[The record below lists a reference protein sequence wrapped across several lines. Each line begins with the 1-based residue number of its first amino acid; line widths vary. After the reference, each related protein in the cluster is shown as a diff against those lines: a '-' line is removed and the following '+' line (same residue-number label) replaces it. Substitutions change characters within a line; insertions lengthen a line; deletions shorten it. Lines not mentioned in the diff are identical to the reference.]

1 MNEPIYK
8 YLKIGTIHFMSFPE
22 VIGGEGPIEETLK
35 TVLEDDYFNAV
46 EITWIKDSE
55 VRKRVKN
62 MLKDAHVT
70 VAYGAQ
76 PTLLRTGLNPNDY
89 DSEKRKQVVAFLKE
103 RIDEACELE
112 AVGLGFLSRQ
122 YDENRKEEAY
132 KALVETTKEL
142 CEYAKSRGNFMIEL
156 EVFDFDIDKMSL
168 IGPAE
173 LAARFAAEIRKEY
186 DNFGL
191 IVDLSHL
198 PLTRE
203 TAQQALLP
211 VKDYLT
217 HVHIGN
223 AVVKDKNHPA
233 YGDKHPMFGIEGG
246 ENDVEEV
253 IEFLRVLKEIGFL
266 NPEKRPILS
275 FEVSP
280 MPGQDP
286 KIVLASSKRVLN
298 EAWAR
303 L

>member
-1 MNEPIYK
+1 MNESIYS
-8 YLKIGTIHFMSFPE
+8 YLKIGTIHFMSYPQ
-22 VIGGEGPIEETLK
+22 VIDGEGPIEQTLK
-35 TVLEDDYFNAV
+35 TILEDEYFNTV
-46 EITWIKDSE
+46 EITWIKDAD

-62 MLKDAHVT
+62 MLKSAHVT
-70 VAYGAQ
+70 VAYGGQ
-76 PTLLRTGLNPNDY
+76 PRLLRTGLNPNDY
-89 DSEKRKQVVAFLKE
+89 DKERRQKAIEILKE
-103 RIDEACELE
+103 GIDEAYELG
-112 AVGLGFLSRQ
+112 AVGFGFLSRQ
-122 YDENRKEEAY
+122 YDEARKEEAFDI
-132 KALVETTKEL
+132 LVDTTKQL
-142 CEYAKSRGNFMIEL
+142 CEYAKSKGNLMVEL
-156 EVFDFDIDKMSL
+156 EVFDFDIDKKSL
-168 IGPAE
+168 IGPAP
-173 LAARFAAEIRKEY
+173 LAARFAQEIRKEY

-203 TAQQALLP
+203 TAKEAILP

-253 IEFLRVLKEIGFL
+253 IEFLRVLNEIGYL
-266 NPEKRPILS
+266 DKKKRPILS

-280 MPGQDP
+280 MQGQDP
-286 KIVLASSKRVLN
+286 EVVLASSKRVLN

>member
-8 YLKIGTIHFMSFPE
+8 YLKIGTIHFMSYPQ
-22 VIGGEGPIEETLK
+22 VIDGEGPIEETLK
-35 TVLEDDYFNAV
+35 SILEDDYFNAV
-46 EITWIKDSE
+46 EVTWIKDPE
-55 VRKRVKN
+55 VRKRVKD
-62 MLKDAHVT
+62 MLKSAHVT
-70 VAYGAQ
+70 VAYGGQ
-76 PTLLRTGLNPNDY
+76 PRLLRTGLNPNDY
-89 DSEKRKQVVAFLKE
+89 DSEKRKKAIEILKE
-103 RIDEACELE
+103 GIDEAYELG
-112 AVGLGFLSRQ
+112 AVGFGFLSRQ
-122 YDENRKEEAY
+122 YDEARKDEAF
-132 KALVETTKEL
+132 KILIETTKEL
-142 CEYAKSRGNFMIEL
+142 CDYAKSKGNLMIEL
-156 EVFDFDIDKMSL
+156 EVFDFDIDKKSL
-168 IGPAE
+168 IGPAD
-173 LAARFAAEIRKEY
+173 LAAKFAQEIRKEY

-203 TAQQALLP
+203 TAEQALLP

>member
-156 EVFDFDIDKMSL
+156 EVFDFDIDKKSL
-168 IGPAE
+168 IGPAD

-203 TAQQALLP
+203 TAEQALLP

-253 IEFLRVLKEIGFL
+253 IEFLRVLKDIGFL

>member
-1 MNEPIYK
+1 MNEPIKK
-8 YLKIGTIHFMSFPE
+8 YFKIGTIHFMSFPE

-35 TVLEDDYFNAV
+35 IILEDDYFDAV
-46 EITWIKDSE
+46 EITWVKDPE
-55 VRKRVKN
+55 VRKRVAK
-62 MLKDAHVT
+62 MLKDAHIA

-76 PTLLRTGLNPNDY
+76 PTLLRTGQNPNDL
-89 DSEKRKQVVAFLKE
+89 DPEKRKQVINFLKE
-103 RIDEACELE
+103 RIDEAIELG
-112 AVGLGFLSRQ
+112 AQGLGFLSRQ
-122 YDENRKEEAY
+122 YDEAKKEEAFE
-132 KALVETTKEL
+132 ALVDTTLQL
-142 CEYAKSRGNFMIEL
+142 CDYAKSKGNFLIEL
-156 EVFDFDIDKMSL
+156 EVFDFDIDKKSL

-173 LAARFAAEIRKEY
+173 LAAKFAERIKKEY

-203 TAQQALLP
+203 TAEQALLP

-223 AVVKDKNHPA
+223 AVVKDPSHPA

-253 IEFLRVLKEIGFL
+253 IEFLRVLKEIGFMD
-266 NPEKRPILS
+266 PTKRPILS
-275 FEVSP
+275 FEVTP
-280 MPGQDP
+280 MAGQDP